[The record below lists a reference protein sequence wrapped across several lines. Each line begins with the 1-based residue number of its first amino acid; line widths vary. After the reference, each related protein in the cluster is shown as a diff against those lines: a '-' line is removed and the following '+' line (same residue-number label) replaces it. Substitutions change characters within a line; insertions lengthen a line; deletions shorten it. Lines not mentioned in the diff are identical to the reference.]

1 MYNNKQTLTIIS
13 LSLILGIYIYTDQF
27 RIKETL
33 QNFDSSGGTIGI
45 MYDNMYTN
53 LTSSNDPLNVLKES
67 GAFSSNYFNS
77 NLDSQIVRKDFEYF
91 NNATSIYS
99 GYKYS

>member
-1 MYNNKQTLTIIS
+1 MYINTKIFSIIS
-13 LSLILGIYIYTDQF
+13 LSLIVGIYIYIDQIH
-27 RIKETL
+27 IKETL

-45 MYDNMYTN
+45 VYDNMYTN
-53 LTSSNDPLNVLKES
+53 LTSSSDPLNVLKES